1 MRASALAALLLWAPA
16 LRPASAGVVAPDLAL
31 MQEQNRI
38 KSDSENRIQ
47 KDVLDAILGKGKA
60 TPFVD
65 VEMEI
70 KAESEESTR
79 SGMGISEKYK
89 EKAPKASGG
98 MQTTFVLPGIPKP
111 KTITAQQA
119 TPEKPEMSQAQQ
131 AQQVKGVDE
140 QRYAV
145 NPVFKRLQV
154 TIIHDDSLLD
164 PVKDKAR
171 VALVRER
178 VVDAMGQYKL
188 QPDQVVFRPTRF
200 DKPPL
205 VDWKEDFKKPSVYL
219 PLLYALLLLLFLSFL
234 FGPLSRFFRQYVAA
248 LREKKS
254 GEYEVLNKSENEGDG
269 GGDDEKDEALEELS
283 KGELDIM
290 LGRKPAE
297 APPAPPEEDEEMK
310 KFEPFKYITEENFK
324 RLANLFLVRGDEPW
338 LVAVVLTYL
347 QPEIARA
354 TLTSLPVEMQAKVA
368 IEALKIR
375 QVTREQLMAIDADIK
390 ESVDFVVGGME
401 RLTQLLDEADTL
413 TRSNILQYL
422 KNEKP
427 DVYQRVRLFILT
439 FEDVTTFPDRDMQT
453 IVRELKTEAMAKA
466 LQGAP
471 PDVVNKFL
479 SNMSSGA
486 ASLLKESIEYATG
499 LTPAQVEEERSK
511 IMDVIKVLEKEG
523 KVNVRSGRGD
533 AFSGFHEE
541 VASERAEKYAPRTRA
556 AEQAVAQLLSDTN
569 AGPAGAPAAAAA
581 SSPAPAPAARPAPMP
596 APAPSQAAAA
606 QPYVAAGVQGHDAG
620 QFEQA
625 AQYLEYALSLDPSL
639 TSARQYLGN
648 CYVQLGRVNE
658 AISQFEAVLAV
669 NPDPGLRQWVDGM
682 KAQAI

>member
-1 MRASALAALLLWAPA
+1 MRASSLALLLVWSSA
-16 LRPASAGVVAPDLAL
+16 LGPASAGVVAPDLAL

-38 KSDSENRIQ
+38 KADSEARIQ
-47 KDVLDAILGKGKA
+47 RDVLDPILGKGKA
-60 TPFVD
+60 APFVD
-65 VEMEI
+65 VEMEV

-89 EKAPKASGG
+89 EKAPAPRGG

-111 KTITAQQA
+111 KTITQQQQ

-131 AQQVKGVDE
+131 AQQVKGIDE
-140 QRYAV
+140 QRFAI

-154 TIIHDDSLLD
+154 TVIHDDSVLD
-164 PVKDKAR
+164 PAKDKVR
-171 VALVRER
+171 LDLVRSR
-178 VVDAMGQYKL
+178 IVDAMGQYKL
-188 QPDQVVFRPTRF
+188 QPDQVAFRPTKF

-219 PLLYALLLLLFLSFL
+219 PLLYALLLLMFLSFL

-254 GEYEVLNKSENEGDG
+254 GEYEVMNKSENEDKGGEDEGD
-269 GGDDEKDEALEELS
+269 ESLEELT

-290 LGRKPAE
+290 LGRKPPE
-297 APPAPPEEDEEMK
+297 PLPAPPEEDESMK
-310 KFEPFKYITEENFK
+310 KFEPFAYITEENFK
-324 RLANLFLVRGDEPW
+324 RLANLFLVRQDEPW

-347 QPEIARA
+347 KPDIARA

-413 TRSNILQYL
+413 TRANILQYL

-439 FEDVTTFPDRDMQT
+439 FEDVVTFPDREMQT
-453 IVRELKTEAMAKA
+453 IVREMKTESMAKA

-479 SNMSSGA
+479 SNMSTGA
-486 ASLLKESIEYATG
+486 ASLLKESIEYAQG
-499 LTPAQVEEERSK
+499 LTPSQVEEERSK

-523 KVNVRSGRGD
+523 KINVRQGRGE

-541 VASERAEKYAPRTRA
+541 VASERSEKYEPRTRA
-556 AEQAVAQLLSDTN
+556 AEQAVAQLLNDTN
-569 AGPAGAPAAAAA
+569 AGPAGGAPAPAKPAAAAL
-581 SSPAPAPAARPAPMP
+581 PAPAPAAAP
-596 APAPSQAAAA
+596 APAQAAQA
-606 QPYVAAGVQGHDAG
+606 QQYFQAGVQSHDAG
-620 QFEQA
+620 QYPQA
-625 AQYLEYALSLDPSL
+625 VQYLEYALSLDASL
-639 TSARQYLGN
+639 WQAKQYLGN
-648 CYVQLGRVNE
+648 CYVQLGRASE
-658 AISQFEAVLAV
+658 AIAQFEAVLAV

-682 KAQAI
+682 KAQTI

>member
-1 MRASALAALLLWAPA
+1 MRASALAALLVWAPA

-38 KSDSENRIQ
+38 KSDSEGRIQ
-47 KDVLDAILGKGKA
+47 RDVLDPILGKGKA
-60 TPFVD
+60 APFVD

-89 EKAPKASGG
+89 EKAPAARGG

-111 KTITAQQA
+111 KTITQQQQ

-140 QRYAV
+140 QRFAI

-154 TIIHDDSLLD
+154 TVIHDDSVL
-164 PVKDKAR
+164 KDKTQ
-171 VALVRER
+171 VDLVRAR
-178 VVDAMGQYKL
+178 IVDAMGQYKL
-188 QPDQVVFRPTRF
+188 QPDQVAFRPTKF

-205 VDWKEDFKKPSVYL
+205 VDWKEDLKKPSVYL
-219 PLLYALLLLLFLSFL
+219 PLLYALLLLMFLSFL
-234 FGPLSRFFRQYVAA
+234 FGPLTRFFRQYVAA
-248 LREKKS
+248 LREKKQ
-254 GEYEVLNKSENEGDG
+254 GEYEVLNKSEDEDG
-269 GGDDEKDEALEELS
+269 KDGDDENDDSLEELT

-290 LGRKPAE
+290 LGRKPPE
-297 APPAPPEEDEEMK
+297 PPPAAPEEDESMK
-310 KFEPFKYITEENFK
+310 KFEPFSYITEENFK
-324 RLANLFLVRGDEPW
+324 RLGNLFLVRQDEPW

-347 QPEIARA
+347 KPEIARA

-368 IEALKIR
+368 VEALKIR

-413 TRSNILQYL
+413 TRTNILQYL

-427 DVYQRVRLFILT
+427 DVYQRVRMFILT

-453 IVRELKTEAMAKA
+453 IVRELKTESMAKA

-479 SNMSSGA
+479 SNMSTGA
-486 ASLLKESIEYATG
+486 ASLLKESIEYAQG

-541 VASERAEKYAPRTRA
+541 VASERAEKYEPRTRA

-569 AGPAGAPAAAAA
+569 AGPSGAAAAAAA
-581 SSPAPAPAARPAPMP
+581 SAPAAKAPARPAPAPAA
-596 APAPSQAAAA
+596 APAQTAQA
-606 QPYVAAGVQGHDAG
+606 QPYVAAGVQAHDAG
-620 QFEQA
+620 QYAEG
-625 AQYLEYALSLDPSL
+625 AQYLEYALSLDPGL
-639 TSARQYLGN
+639 AQARQYLGN

-658 AISQFEAVLAV
+658 AIAQFETVLAA
-669 NPDPGLRQWVDGM
+669 NPDPALRQWVDGM

>member
-1 MRASALAALLLWAPA
+1 MRAFMLAALLVCAPA
-16 LRPASAGVVAPDLAL
+16 LRPASAGIVAPDLAL
-31 MQEQNRI
+31 MQEMNRI
-38 KSDSENRIQ
+38 KSDSELRIQ
-47 KDVLDAILGKGKA
+47 RDVLDPILGKGKA
-60 TPFVD
+60 APFVD

-89 EKAPKASGG
+89 EKAPKPSGG

-111 KTITAQQA
+111 KTITQQQQ

-131 AQQVKGVDE
+131 AQQVKGVEE
-140 QRYAV
+140 QRYAL

-154 TIIHDDSLLD
+154 TVIHDDSVL
-164 PVKDKAR
+164 KDKTQ
-171 VALVRER
+171 VELVRAR
-178 VVDAMGQYKL
+178 IVDAMGQYKL
-188 QPDQVVFRPTRF
+188 APDQVAFRPTKF
-200 DKPPL
+200 DRPPL
-205 VDWKEDFKKPSVYL
+205 VDWREDFKKPSVYL
-219 PLLYALLLLLFLSFL
+219 PLLYALLLLMFLSFL
-234 FGPLSRFFRQYVAA
+234 FGPLTRFFRQYVAA

-254 GEYEVLNKSENEGDG
+254 GEYEVLNKAEDKGKDGEDEN
-269 GGDDEKDEALEELS
+269 DDSLEELT

-290 LGRKPAE
+290 LGRKPPE
-297 APPAPPEEDEEMK
+297 LPPAPPEEDESMK
-310 KFEPFKYITEENFK
+310 KFEPFTYITEENFK
-324 RLANLFLVRGDEPW
+324 RLGNLFLVRQDEPW

-347 QPEIARA
+347 KPEIARA

-368 IEALKIR
+368 VEALKIR

-413 TRSNILQYL
+413 TRTNILQYL

-427 DVYQRVRLFILT
+427 DVYQRVRMFILT
-439 FEDVTTFPDRDMQT
+439 FEDVVTFPDRDMQT
-453 IVRELKTEAMAKA
+453 IVREMKTESMAKA

-479 SNMSSGA
+479 SNMSTGA
-486 ASLLKESIEYATG
+486 ASLLKESIEYAQG
-499 LTPAQVEEERSK
+499 LTPAQIEEERSK

-523 KVNVRSGRGD
+523 KVNIRSGRGD

-541 VASERAEKYAPRTRA
+541 VASERAEKYEPRTRA

-569 AGPAGAPAAAAA
+569 AGPAAAPVQAAGSATPARKVAPAQV
-581 SSPAPAPAARPAPMP
+581 PAAPVA
-596 APAPSQAAAA
+596 QAAQA
-606 QPYVAAGVQGHDAG
+606 QPYFEAGVQSHDAG
-620 QFEQA
+620 QFAQA
-625 AQYLEYALSLDPSL
+625 VQYLEYALSLDQSL
-639 TSARQYLGN
+639 TQARQYLGN

-658 AISQFEAVLAV
+658 AIAQFETVLSA
-669 NPDPGLRQWVDGM
+669 NPDPALRQWVDGM

>member
-1 MRASALAALLLWAPA
+1 MSAIVALLVWTSA
-16 LRPASAGVVAPDLAL
+16 LRPASAGIIAPDLAL
-31 MQEQNRI
+31 MQEQTRI
-38 KSDSENRIQ
+38 KTDSEQRILR
-47 KDVLDAILGKGKA
+47 DVLDPILGKGKA
-60 TPFVD
+60 APFVD

-89 EKAPKASGG
+89 EKAPAPRGG

-111 KTITAQQA
+111 KTITQQQQ

-131 AQQVKGVDE
+131 AQQVKGVEE
-140 QRYAV
+140 QRFAL

-154 TIIHDDSLLD
+154 TVIHDDSVL
-164 PVKDKAR
+164 KDKAQ
-171 VALVRER
+171 VDLVRAR
-178 VVDAMGQYKL
+178 IVDAMGQYKL
-188 QPDQVVFRPTRF
+188 APDQVAFRPTKF

-205 VDWKEDFKKPSVYL
+205 VDWREDFKKPSVYL
-219 PLLYALLLLLFLSFL
+219 PLLYALLLLMFLSFL
-234 FGPLSRFFRQYVAA
+234 FGPLTRFFKQYVAA

-254 GEYEVLNKSENEGDG
+254 GEYEVLNKSEDEGKDG
-269 GGDDEKDEALEELS
+269 EEENDESLEELT

-290 LGRKPAE
+290 LGRKPPE
-297 APPAPPEEDEEMK
+297 PPPAPPEEDESMK
-310 KFEPFKYITEENFK
+310 KFEPFTYITEENFK
-324 RLANLFLVRGDEPW
+324 RLGNLFLVRQDEPW

-347 QPEIARA
+347 KPDIARA

-413 TRSNILQYL
+413 TRANILQYL

-427 DVYQRVRLFILT
+427 EVYQRVRLFILT
-439 FEDVTTFPDRDMQT
+439 FEDVVTFPDRDMQT
-453 IVRELKTEAMAKA
+453 IVREMKTEAMAKA

-479 SNMSSGA
+479 SNMSTGA
-486 ASLLKESIEYATG
+486 ASLLKESIEYAQG
-499 LTPAQVEEERSK
+499 LTAAQVEEERSK

-523 KVNVRSGRGD
+523 KINVRQGRGE

-541 VASERAEKYAPRTRA
+541 VASERSEKYEPRTRA
-556 AEQAVAQLLSDTN
+556 AEQAVAQLLNDTN
-569 AGPAGAPAAAAA
+569 AGPAGGGGAAAGAPAQAR
-581 SSPAPAPAARPAPMP
+581 STPAPAAVPG
-596 APAPSQAAAA
+596 QAAQA
-606 QPYVAAGVQGHDAG
+606 QPYFQAGVQSHDAG
-620 QFEQA
+620 QFPEA
-625 AQYLEYALSLDPSL
+625 VQYLEYAMSLDPSL
-639 TSARQYLGN
+639 WQAKQYLGN
-648 CYVQLGRVNE
+648 CYVQLGRASE
-658 AISQFEAVLAV
+658 AIAQFEAVLAV

-682 KAQAI
+682 KTQAI

>member
-1 MRASALAALLLWAPA
+1 MRAFMLAALLVCAPA
-16 LRPASAGVVAPDLAL
+16 LRPASAGIVAPDLAL
-31 MQEQNRI
+31 MQEMNRI
-38 KSDSENRIQ
+38 KSDSELRIQ
-47 KDVLDAILGKGKA
+47 RDVLDPILGKGKA
-60 TPFVD
+60 APFVD

-89 EKAPKASGG
+89 EKAPKPSGG

-111 KTITAQQA
+111 KTITQQQQ

-131 AQQVKGVDE
+131 AQQVKGVEE
-140 QRYAV
+140 QRYAL

-154 TIIHDDSLLD
+154 TVIHDDSVL
-164 PVKDKAR
+164 KDKTQ
-171 VALVRER
+171 VELVRAR
-178 VVDAMGQYKL
+178 IVDAMGQYKL
-188 QPDQVVFRPTRF
+188 APDQVAFRPTKF
-200 DKPPL
+200 DRPPL
-205 VDWKEDFKKPSVYL
+205 VDWREDFKKPSVYL
-219 PLLYALLLLLFLSFL
+219 PLLYALLLLMFLSFL
-234 FGPLSRFFRQYVAA
+234 FGPLTRFFRQYVAA

-254 GEYEVLNKSENEGDG
+254 GEYEVLNKAEDKGKDGEDEN
-269 GGDDEKDEALEELS
+269 DDSLEELT

-290 LGRKPAE
+290 LGRKPPE
-297 APPAPPEEDEEMK
+297 LPPAPPEEDESMK
-310 KFEPFKYITEENFK
+310 KFEPFTYITEENFK
-324 RLANLFLVRGDEPW
+324 RLGNLFLVRQDEPW

-347 QPEIARA
+347 KPEIARA

-368 IEALKIR
+368 VEALKIR

-413 TRSNILQYL
+413 TRTNILQYL

-427 DVYQRVRLFILT
+427 DVYQRVRMFILT
-439 FEDVTTFPDRDMQT
+439 FEDVVTFPDRDMQT
-453 IVRELKTEAMAKA
+453 IVREMKT

-479 SNMSSGA
+479 SNMSTGA
-486 ASLLKESIEYATG
+486 ASLLKESIEYAQG
-499 LTPAQVEEERSK
+499 LTPAQIEEERSK

-523 KVNVRSGRGD
+523 KVNIRSGRGD

-541 VASERAEKYAPRTRA
+541 VASERAEKYEPRTRA

-569 AGPAGAPAAAAA
+569 AGPAAAPVQAAGSATPARKVAPAQV
-581 SSPAPAPAARPAPMP
+581 PAAPVA
-596 APAPSQAAAA
+596 QAAQA
-606 QPYVAAGVQGHDAG
+606 QPYFEAGVQSHDAG
-620 QFEQA
+620 QFAQA
-625 AQYLEYALSLDPSL
+625 VQYLEYALSLDQSL
-639 TSARQYLGN
+639 TQARQYLGN

-658 AISQFEAVLAV
+658 AIAQFETVLSA
-669 NPDPGLRQWVDGM
+669 NPDPALRQWVDGM